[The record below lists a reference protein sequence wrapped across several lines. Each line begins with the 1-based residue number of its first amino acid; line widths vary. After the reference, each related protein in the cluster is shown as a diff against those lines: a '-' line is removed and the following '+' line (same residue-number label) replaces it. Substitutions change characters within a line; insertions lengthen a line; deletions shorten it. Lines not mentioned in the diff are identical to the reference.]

1 MAKKFDWWMIAAV
14 AILISIGLAMLY
26 AFSGNIEGQHI
37 PWAARQLLWVAIG
50 IGAFLFFASIDYRF
64 FAASKQILAFAY
76 LATLLVLV
84 GVLIWGKSISGNKAW
99 FVFGSFTLQ
108 PVEFAKIVLVLVLAR
123 YFSQKN
129 LEIWQFRHVV
139 ISACLLGGIVGLV
152 MLQPDTGSSLLL
164 IGIWFFML
172 LLSGVRMRQVLVLV
186 AVFLF
191 LFSLGWFK
199 LFTQNQ
205 KDRMIALVN
214 PNQDP
219 LGAAYSQRQAVI
231 AIGSGGLFGKGLG
244 NGTQTRLGFLPASR
258 TDFIFSS
265 IGEELGFV
273 GIFLICASY
282 VVLLWRLLGYAM
294 NAPNNFVRLFSAGL
308 GAAIFMQAAFT
319 ISMNIGILPVIGVG
333 LPFVSYSGS
342 NLLALFSGLGI
353 IQSMRTHS

>member
-1 MAKKFDWWMIAAV
+1 MIAAV

-26 AFSGNIEGQHI
+26 AFSGSIEGQHI
-37 PWAARQLLWVAIG
+37 PWASRQLLWVAIG
-50 IGAFLFFASIDYRF
+50 IGAFLFFSSIDYRF
-64 FAASKQILAFAY
+64 LTTSKQILAFTY
-76 LATLLVLV
+76 LGMLAVLGAVLV
-84 GVLIWGKSISGNKAW
+84 FGKTISGHKAW
-99 FVFGSFTLQ
+99 FALGSFTLQ

-129 LEIWQFRHVV
+129 LEIWQFRHIV
-139 ISACLLGGIVGLV
+139 ISACLLGGIAGLV
-152 MLQPDTGSSLLL
+152 MMQPDTGSTLVLA
-164 IGIWFFML
+164 GIWFFML
-172 LLSGVRMRQVLVLV
+172 ILSGVRVRQVVILGLI
-186 AVFLF
+186 FLL
-191 LFSLGWFK
+191 LFGLGWFR
-199 LFTQNQ
+199 LFTRDQ
-205 KDRMIALVN
+205 KDRIIALVN

-219 LGAAYSQRQAVI
+219 LGAAYSQRQAQI
-231 AIGSGGLFGKGLG
+231 AIGSGGIWGKGLG
-244 NGTQTRLGFLPASR
+244 KGTQTQLGFLPASR

-273 GIFLICASY
+273 GIFLVCASY
-282 VVLLWRLLGYAM
+282 VVLLWRLLSYAM

-308 GAAIFMQAAFT
+308 GIAIFLQSAFT